1 MKFFLNLDF
10 KKILTE
16 RERAVLKSILKGE
29 DNDSEEDLC
38 ALYSNWKLF
47 IILNII
53 LSLSLAPLRDLR
65 WSNWIL
71 HANDLTINYL

>member
-38 ALYSNWKLF
+38 ALYSN
-47 IILNII
+47 
-53 LSLSLAPLRDLR
+53 
-65 WSNWIL
+65 
-71 HANDLTINYL
+71 

>member
-47 IILNII
+47 IILKYLYLPRSTSWSTMIQLNIARER
-53 LSLSLAPLRDLR
+53 SY
-65 WSNWIL
+65 
-71 HANDLTINYL
+71 H